1 MQSCEPVPAEAPES
15 AGEVAG
21 TISVDADDVARAHA
35 VVAPHVRRTP
45 ILELSGADLGLPG
58 VDVVLKL
65 EAFQRAGSFK
75 ARGAFANLLLR
86 DVPPGGV
93 VAASGGNHGA
103 AIAFAARDLG
113 VPATIFVPET
123 SSPAKIARIRTYG
136 ATLRLVGTRYD
147 DALRASLE
155 WAAGG
160 HALPVHAFDQRETV
174 MGAGSLG
181 RELGEQAPDLD
192 EVLVAVGGGGLIAG
206 VAAWYAGALPG
217 TRVVGV
223 EPEASPTLTVALRA
237 GRPADAPTGGIA
249 NDSLA
254 PRRVGRVVYPI
265 ARAHVAATA
274 LVTDAAIVEAQRLLW
289 DAVRVVA
296 EPGAAAPLAALLSGA
311 HRPAPGSRVGVVVSG
326 ANTTA
331 VRFDDAPDT
340 PAPDLTTTP
349 SG

>member
-1 MQSCEPVPAEAPES
+1 MQSCEPAVERET
-15 AGEVAG
+15 GQ
-21 TISVDADDVARAHA
+21 ISVVADDVARTHP
-35 VVAPHVRRTP
+35 VIAPHIRRTP
-45 ILELSGADLGLPG
+45 VLELPGADLGLPG

-86 DVPPGGV
+86 DVPAGGV

-103 AIAFAARDLG
+103 AVAFAARDLG

-123 SSPAKIARIRTYG
+123 SSPAKIARIRDYG
-136 ATLRLVGTRYD
+136 ADLRLAGTTYD

-155 WAAGG
+155 WAREG
-160 HALPVHAFDQRETV
+160 HALAVHAFDQRETV

-206 VAAWYAGALPG
+206 VATWYAGAQPG

-223 EPEASPTLTVALRA
+223 EPAASPTLTAALRA
-237 GRPADAPTGGIA
+237 GGPADAPAGGIA
-249 NDSLA
+249 GDSLA
-254 PRRVGRVVYPI
+254 PRRIGRVVYPI
-265 ARAHVAATA
+265 ARAHVDPVV
-274 LVTDAAIVEAQRLLW
+274 LVDDDAIVAAQRLLW

-296 EPGAAAPLAALLSGA
+296 EPGAATPLAALLSGA
-311 HRPAPGSRVGVVVSG
+311 HRPAPGSRIGVVVSG

-331 VRFDDAPDT
+331 VRFEDAPGGVT
-340 PAPDLTTTP
+340 ATT

>member
-1 MQSCEPVPAEAPES
+1 MSCEPAVETGTEALAP
-15 AGEVAG
+15 
-21 TISVDADDVARAHA
+21 TVDADDVARAHE
-35 VVAPHVRRTP
+35 VIAPHVRRTP
-45 ILELSGADLGLPG
+45 VLRLPGAELGLPG
-58 VDVVLKL
+58 VDLVLKL

-103 AIAFAARDLG
+103 AVAFAAQALG

-123 SSPAKIARIRTYG
+123 SSPAKIARIRDYG
-136 ATLRLVGTRYD
+136 ATLRLVGSTYD
-147 DALRASLE
+147 DALAASLE
-155 WAAGG
+155 WAHTGD
-160 HALPVHAFDQRETV
+160 ALAVHAFDQRETV

-181 RELGEQAPDLD
+181 RELGEQAPEVD

-206 VAAWYAGALPG
+206 VAAWYAGARPG

-223 EPEASPTLTVALRA
+223 EPAASPTLTTALAA
-237 GRPADAPTGGIA
+237 GGPADAPMGGLA
-249 NDSLA
+249 VDSLA
-254 PRRVGRVVYPI
+254 PRRVGRVVFPI
-265 ARAHVAATA
+265 VRAHVDPVV
-274 LVTDAAIVEAQRLLW
+274 LVTDGAIVDAQRMLW

-311 HRPAPGSRVGVVVSG
+311 YRPAPGSRVGVVVSG

-331 VRFDDAPDT
+331 VRFDDAPAVT
-340 PAPDLTTTP
+340 ATT